1 MERTVIYNS
10 GTVFGLHES
19 ISIAYVWNGFERGL
33 EAHFSTLLPLHHKN
47 EASMFP
53 VYLVQI
59 FGFYLCSLCRSSWEN
74 FCQIT
79 TVQHALLASH
89 SDQGKKIYFQK
100 SWKQTFLISGMV
112 EQGGR
117 FGQFS

>member
-33 EAHFSTLLPLHHKN
+33 EAHFSTLLPLHHKD

-53 VYLVQI
+53 ICTWYKSLDFTYVHCVDLVGKI
-59 FGFYLCSLCRSSWEN
+59 FVKLQPCSTR
-74 FCQIT
+74 
-79 TVQHALLASH
+79 
-89 SDQGKKIYFQK
+89 Y
-100 SWKQTFLISGMV
+100 
-112 EQGGR
+112 
-117 FGQFS
+117 